1 MTIEC
6 PRCHTQYRLPEAR
19 INDPKP
25 VFKCTRC
32 SHVFSRGAERG
43 QRGGTRK
50 RDDERNLSFSFEDE
64 EEALRGPAL
73 AQEADDEVP
82 DYEEPLE
89 FDEAPAPSRRAP
101 GSAAQQEP
109 AFVAG
114 ISARDVSR
122 EVEAPARRSRAR
134 FEREKE
140 DAADELGRDDE
151 DESAPLLVKG
161 RDQKRSAPI
170 HPRRGAAASGE
181 PSRSPLR
188 PMAYGIGAVVAAFLV
203 LAAVLRQ
210 RPEAAI
216 DSLSRVPLLGSL
228 IGDDH
233 LVVWRL
239 QLADVEASVETIKGD
254 RPAYVVSGTVLN
266 TTNQSLHIIEI
277 EGRLLSDGVEKRRE
291 TVKAGNQSKKTIR
304 DLSPSEVEMLLHLEP
319 NKRFV
324 VRPGES
330 VGFLIVFPDPPANT
344 TEVSCRVIDAQTA

>member
-43 QRGGTRK
+43 QRGARK
-50 RDDERNLSFSFEDE
+50 RDDERNLSFSFEEE
-64 EEALRGPAL
+64 EEALHGPAL
-73 AQEADDEVP
+73 AAEDELPDD
-82 DYEEPLE
+82 EPLE
-89 FDEAPAPSRRAP
+89 FDEAPAALPRRTRSS
-101 GSAAQQEP
+101 GAQPEP
-109 AFVAG
+109 AFVSG
-114 ISARDVSR
+114 IAARESTR
-122 EVEAPARRSRAR
+122 EVDAPARRGRAR
-134 FEREKE
+134 IEREPE
-140 DAADELGRDDE
+140 DAADDLGRDDE
-151 DESAPLLVKG
+151 EESAPLLIKG
-161 RDQKRSAPI
+161 RDQRRSAPI

-181 PSRSPLR
+181 ASRSPIR
-188 PMAYGIGAVVAAFLV
+188 PIAYGIGAVVAAFLV
-203 LAAVLRQ
+203 LAAVLSQ

-239 QLADVEASVETIKGD
+239 QLADVEASLESIKGD
-254 RPAYVVSGTVLN
+254 RPAYVVSGSVLN
-266 TTNQSLHIIEI
+266 TTNQNLHIIEI

-319 NKRFV
+319 NRRFV